1 MISNYFKVSLRN
13 IIRHKSY
20 SLINVV
26 GLGVGLATCLLIFL
40 WIHDEW
46 KFDRFHS
53 NSERIFTVMLNNTYA
68 DGSISSYGATPV
80 NLAEVI
86 KSDIPE
92 VEIVSQT
99 SMDAELLLKSGDKAF
114 LQNGIYSDPG
124 LFQIFSFPV
133 VKGDKVYPLANR
145 KVIAISESLSKKL
158 FGSADPIGKF
168 ILVNGKHELTVG
180 SVFLDVPSNSSI
192 KFDFVLPFDLFK
204 EENPWTRNWQSG
216 GSRTYVALHEEAD
229 LDATNQKI
237 SNLIKKNCAECTSTP
252 FLFQFTKSRLYNKFE
267 NGQIAGG
274 RIDQVWLFSVIG
286 ILILVMA
293 CINFMNL
300 ATARSTTRSKEIGIR
315 KAIGAGK
322 TGLVKQFLLES
333 MVLSFF
339 GLLVAI
345 ALVSLILP
353 YFNELTEKNIS
364 LENTD
369 SIILFGV
376 VILTLACGLLAGS
389 YPAFFLSSFRPVA
402 VLKGDS
408 GSQLKGTTLR
418 KSLVVGQLA
427 LSTILIICSLAVY
440 KQIGFISNKNLGYQ
454 KEQIIVID
462 AQESILKN
470 HGAFKNDLQ
479 NFVGIESVGLGG
491 SDILSIPITANDIS
505 WNGKSENDN
514 ITFKILRCDEDFL
527 PTMGIPFV
535 TGSNFSPDQNPE
547 NPKYII
553 NRKAMEVMGISQDE
567 IIGSELEA
575 WHGLGQVIGVTEDF
589 HNNNLREN
597 IEPMVFLYSPNLGFH
612 YYVRTN
618 PNSGME
624 ETLSH
629 IEAMMKKYSPDYPFE
644 YTFLDEAFQREYQM
658 EQVIGKLSMGFTGIA
673 VLIAC
678 LGLFGLSSFSASKRV
693 KEMGIRKVM
702 GASSGQLILLLGK
715 DFFRL
720 VFIGVLLGFPLAW
733 YFSKMYLAEFA
744 FHTQLSVWAYLFTT
758 MSLLGIALL
767 SVTYQ
772 SMKAALS
779 NPVDSLRNE

>member
-1 MISNYFKVSLRN
+1 MISNYLKVSLRN
-13 IIRHKSY
+13 IIRQRSY
-20 SLINVV
+20 SVINIV
-26 GLGVGLATCLLIFL
+26 GLGIGLATCLLIFL

-53 NSERIFTVMLNNTYA
+53 NSDRIFKVMVNNTFS
-68 DGSISSYGATPV
+68 DGSITSYGATPV

-86 KSDIPE
+86 QSDLPE

-99 SMDAELLLKSGDKAF
+99 SMDTELLLKSGEKAF
-114 LQNGIYSDPG
+114 LQNGIYSDQG
-124 LFQIFSFPV
+124 LFQIFSFPI
-133 VKGDKVYPLANR
+133 VKGDNMNPVAN
-145 KVIAISESLSKKL
+145 KKAIAISENLSQKL
-158 FGSADPIGKF
+158 FGNSDPIGRV
-168 ILVNGKHELTVG
+168 ILVEGKHDMMVS
-180 SVFLDVPSNSSI
+180 SVFLDLPSNSSLQ
-192 KFDFVLPFDLFK
+192 FDFVLPFDLFK
-204 EENPWTRNWQSG
+204 EENPWTKNWQSG
-216 GSRTYVALHEEAD
+216 GSRTYVALYKDAD
-229 LDATNQKI
+229 LDAANQKI
-237 SNLIKKNCAECTSTP
+237 SNLIKKNCPECISNP
-252 FLFQFTKSRLYNKFE
+252 FLFQFTKYRLYNKFE

-286 ILILVMA
+286 MLILIMA

-300 ATARSTTRSKEIGIR
+300 ATARSTTRGKEIGIR

-322 TGLVKQFLLES
+322 AGLIKQFLLES
-333 MVLSFF
+333 ILLSFF
-339 GLLVAI
+339 GLVVAI
-345 ALVSLILP
+345 VLVILILP

-364 LENTD
+364 LENAD

-376 VILTLACGLLAGS
+376 VLLTLACGLLAGS
-389 YPAFFLSSFRPVA
+389 YPAFFLSSFKPVA

-408 GSQLKGTTLR
+408 GSQLKGTAIR

-427 LSTILIICSLAVY
+427 LSTILIIGSLAVY
-440 KQIGFISNKNLGYQ
+440 KQIEFISNKNLGYQ

-462 AQESILKN
+462 AQESQIKN
-470 HGAFKNDLQ
+470 HEAFKNELK
-479 NFVGIESVGLGG
+479 NFGGIESVGFGG
-491 SDILSIPITANDIS
+491 SDILSIPITANDIT
-505 WNGKSENDN
+505 WNGKSESDN

-535 TGSNFSPDQNPE
+535 AGSNFSPDQNPE

-553 NRKAMEVMGISQDE
+553 NRRAMEAMGIPKDE
-567 IIGSELEA
+567 IIGSEIEA

-589 HNNNLREN
+589 HNNSLREN
-597 IEPMVFLYSPNLGFH
+597 IEPMVFMYSQNVGFH

-618 PNSGME
+618 PEYGME

-629 IEAMMKKYSPDYPFE
+629 MEGIIKKYSPDYPFG

-678 LGLFGLSSFSASKRV
+678 MGLFGLSSFSASKRV

-702 GASSGQLILLLGK
+702 GASSSQLVLLLGR
-715 DFFRL
+715 DFFTL
-720 VFIGVLLGFPLAW
+720 VFLGVLLGFPLAW
-733 YFSKMYLAEFA
+733 YFSKMYLAGFA
-744 FHTQLSVWAYLFTT
+744 FHTQLTVWAYLFTT
-758 MSLLGIALL
+758 LSLLGIALL
-767 SVTYQ
+767 SVFYQ
-772 SMKAALS
+772 SIKVALS